1 LVKAP
6 HLDKLAFTLFDAK
19 GVTPYDRLDNIASA
33 IPFRFYLLVTKNKIL
48 PIMKIHLLTLLFS
61 ALFASKVFGAD
72 RAPVNIVW
80 IVVEDASPH
89 VGCYGETLI
98 KTPHVDRMAR
108 EGIRCSNAF
117 VTAPVCSSSRS
128 AMVSGMYQTTLG
140 VHNHRSQTS
149 SGKGGGNADYYDS
162 YKVPKSVKLI
172 PELFRDAGY
181 YVTNKSKTDYNFI
194 PTSKLYHGN
203 DWKKAPAGQPIF
215 AQFQLSGGKNRK
227 AKSHADPDKVVLPPY
242 YPDHPVLRQDWAKYL
257 DSWVK
262 TDEEVGQILADLKKG
277 GRLDSTAVFLWTD
290 HGVSHLRGKQF
301 LYEEGIRVPMII
313 RLPKKK
319 RAGTVRDDL
328 IEHIDVAACSLKLA
342 GIKIPENVQG
352 CDLLASDYKTRKFVF
367 AGRDRCDETVDI
379 LRCVRDS
386 RYKYVRNF
394 MSHIPHA
401 QPSQYK
407 DGKKIVQVM
416 RGLHEEGKLNEQQS
430 RSFVPR
436 RPPEELYDLQSD
448 PHELVN
454 LAQAPKSQDRL
465 AAMRNTLYERMVQ
478 TRDMGL
484 IPEPIL
490 EDVGRKAGNKY
501 LAFLRNDHS
510 EQTRRLIDV
519 IIAGEANEVAKLLA
533 FAKSPDPSTR
543 YWAAVWLGVN
553 KSAKGKATLRK
564 LTADPVPGVR
574 VAAAQALCKFGELGQ
589 LKLLV
594 EHIKDPNLLV
604 GMFALRAIEELGD
617 AGKAQRVAIASAQKS
632 KYEFSR
638 RIARRLT
645 AKWR

>member
-1 LVKAP
+1 MKHILS
-6 HLDKLAFTLFDAK
+6 L
-19 GVTPYDRLDNIASA
+19 IA
-33 IPFRFYLLVTKNKIL
+33 
-48 PIMKIHLLTLLFS
+48 LFS
-61 ALFASKVFGAD
+61 LVCVPVLAVD
-72 RAPVNIVW
+72 RTPMNIVW
-80 IVVEDASPH
+80 IVIEDASPH

-98 KTPHVDRMAR
+98 KTPHIDRMAR

-128 AMVSGMYQTTLG
+128 AMVSGMYQSTLG

-181 YVTNKSKTDYNFI
+181 FVTNKNKTDYNFI

-203 DWKKAPAGQPIF
+203 DWKKAPADQPIF

-227 AKSHADPDKVVLPPY
+227 AKSLADPAKVVLPPY

-262 TDEEVGQILADLKKG
+262 TDEEVGRILGDLKKG
-277 GRLDSTAVFLWTD
+277 GRLDSTAVFLWAD

-313 RLPKKK
+313 RLPKKQ
-319 RAGTVRDDL
+319 RTSTVRDDL
-328 IEHIDVAACSLKLA
+328 LEHIDVAACSLQLA
-342 GIKIPENVQG
+342 GIRIPNYVQG
-352 CDLLASDYKTRKFVF
+352 RYFLAADYKPRKFVF
-367 AGRDRCDETVDI
+367 AARDRCDETVDV

-394 MSHIPHA
+394 MSYVPHA

-407 DGKKIVQVM
+407 DGKKILQVI
-416 RGLHEEGKLNEQQS
+416 RGLHREGKLSEVQS
-430 RSFVPR
+430 RPFASR

-454 LAQAPKSQDRL
+454 LATEPKHRDRL
-465 AAMRNTLYERMVQ
+465 ATMREALHQRMTQ

-490 EDVGRKAGNKY
+490 EDIGREAGNKY
-501 LAFLRNDHS
+501 LAFLENDHS
-510 EQTRRLIDV
+510 KQTRRLIEV
-519 IIAGEANEVAKLLA
+519 ITAGEANESDKLLH
-533 FAKSPDPSTR
+533 FAKSSDPSTR

-553 KSAKGKATLRK
+553 KTEKSKATLLK
-564 LTADPVPGVR
+564 LTNDPVPAVR
-574 VAAAQALCKFGELGQ
+574 VAAAQALCKLGDLNT

-617 AGKAQRVAIASAQKS
+617 AGKAHREAIATAQKS

-645 AKWR
+645 AKWP

>member
-1 LVKAP
+1 
-6 HLDKLAFTLFDAK
+6 
-19 GVTPYDRLDNIASA
+19 
-33 IPFRFYLLVTKNKIL
+33 
-48 PIMKIHLLTLLFS
+48 
-61 ALFASKVFGAD
+61 
-72 RAPVNIVW
+72 VNVVW
-80 IVVEDASPH
+80 IVIEDASPH
-89 VGCYGETLI
+89 IGCYGETLI
-98 KTPHVDRMAR
+98 KTPHIDRMAR
-108 EGIRCSNAF
+108 EGIRCKNAF
-117 VTAPVCSSSRS
+117 VTSPVCSSSRS

-149 SGKGGGNADYYDS
+149 SGKGGGNAAYYDS
-162 YKVPKSVKLI
+162 YKVPKGVKLI

-181 YVTNKSKTDYNFI
+181 FVTNKSKTDYNFI

-203 DWKKAPAGQPIF
+203 DWKKAPADQPIF

-227 AKSHADPDKVVLPPY
+227 AKSHADPEQVVLPPY

-262 TDEEVGQILADLKKG
+262 TDEEVGRILADLEKA
-277 GRLDSTAVFLWTD
+277 GRLDATAVFLWTD

-301 LYEEGIRVPMII
+301 LYEEGIRIPLVI
-313 RLPKKK
+313 RLPKKR
-319 RAGTVRDDL
+319 RACTVRYDL

-342 GIKIPENVQG
+342 GIKIPGNVQG
-352 CDLLASDYKTRKFVF
+352 RDFLADDYKPRKFVF
-367 AGRDRCDETVDI
+367 AARDRCDETVDV
-379 LRCVRDS
+379 LRCVRGS

-394 MSHIPHA
+394 MSHVSHA

-407 DGKKIVQVM
+407 DGKKIVQVI
-416 RGLHEEGKLNEQQS
+416 RGLYEEGKLNEQQS
-430 RSFVPR
+430 RPFLPR
-436 RPPEELYDLQSD
+436 RPPEELYDLQTD

-454 LAQAPKSQDRL
+454 LATDPKLRDRL
-465 AAMRNTLYERMVQ
+465 ADMRMALRQRMIE

-490 EDVGRKAGNKY
+490 EDVGREAGNKY
-501 LAFLRNDHS
+501 LAFLKKDRG
-510 EQTRRLIDV
+510 EQTLRLIEA
-519 IIAGEANEVAKLLA
+519 ITAGESNDGAKLLEY
-533 FAKSPDPSTR
+533 AKSPDPATR

-553 KSAKGKATLRK
+553 KTAEGKSTLLK
-564 LTADPVPGVR
+564 LSADPVPVVR

-589 LKLLV
+589 MKVLV
-594 EHIKDPNLLV
+594 EHIEDPNLLV

-617 AGKAQRVAIASAQKS
+617 AGKASREAIASAQKS

-645 AKWR
+645 TKWR

>member
-1 LVKAP
+1 MKPFLV
-6 HLDKLAFTLFDAK
+6 LIVFFT
-19 GVTPYDRLDNIASA
+19 
-33 IPFRFYLLVTKNKIL
+33 
-48 PIMKIHLLTLLFS
+48 TLLGK
-61 ALFASKVFGAD
+61 ASTPPNV
-72 RAPVNIVW
+72 VW
-80 IVVEDASPH
+80 IVIEDASPH

-98 KTPHVDRMAR
+98 KTPHIDRMAR
-108 EGIRCSNAF
+108 EGIRCKNAF
-117 VTAPVCSSSRS
+117 VTSPVCSSSRS

-149 SGKGGGNADYYDS
+149 SGKGGGNAAYYDS

-172 PELFRDAGY
+172 PELFRAAGY
-181 YVTNKSKTDYNFI
+181 FVTNKSKTDYNFI

-203 DWKKAPAGQPIF
+203 DWKKAPADQPIF

-242 YPDHPVLRQDWAKYL
+242 YPDHPTLRQDWAKYL

-262 TDEEVGQILADLKKG
+262 TDEEVGKILEDLEKA
-277 GRLDSTAVFLWTD
+277 GRLDATAVFLWTD

-313 RLPKKK
+313 RLPKNEL
-319 RAGTVRDDL
+319 AGTVRDDL

-342 GIKIPENVQG
+342 GIKIPDNLQG
-352 CDLLASDYKTRKFVF
+352 RDFLAPDYKPRKFVF
-367 AGRDRCDETVDI
+367 AARDRCDETVDI

-394 MSHIPHA
+394 MSHVPHA
-401 QPSQYK
+401 QPCQYK
-407 DGKKIVQVM
+407 DGKKIIQAI
-416 RGLHEEGKLNEQQS
+416 RGLHKEGKLNEQQARPFAS
-430 RSFVPR
+430 R

-454 LAQAPKSQDRL
+454 LATDPMHRDRL
-465 AAMRNTLYERMVQ
+465 ATMRKALHQRMKE

-490 EDVGRKAGNKY
+490 EDIGREAGNKY
-501 LAFLRNDHS
+501 LAFLKTDHS
-510 EQTRRLIDV
+510 KQTRRLIEV
-519 IIAGEANEVAKLLA
+519 ITAGETNEGAKLLD
-533 FAKSPDPSTR
+533 FAKSADPSTR

-553 KSAKGKATLRK
+553 KTEKSKATLLK
-564 LTADPVPGVR
+564 LTNDPVPVVR
-574 VAAAQALCKFGELGQ
+574 VAAAQALCKLGDLNT

-594 EHIKDPNLLV
+594 EHIKVPNLLV
-604 GMFALRAIEELGD
+604 GMFTLRAIEELGD
-617 AGKAQRVAIASAQKS
+617 AGKAHREAIATAQKS

-645 AKWR
+645 AKWP

>member
-1 LVKAP
+1 MKPILS
-6 HLDKLAFTLFDAK
+6 LFA
-19 GVTPYDRLDNIASA
+19 
-33 IPFRFYLLVTKNKIL
+33 
-48 PIMKIHLLTLLFS
+48 LFS
-61 ALFASKVFGAD
+61 LLCAPVLAAD
-72 RAPVNIVW
+72 RTNLNVVW
-80 IVVEDASPH
+80 IVIEDASPH
-89 VGCYGETLI
+89 IGCYGEKLI
-98 KTPHVDRMAR
+98 KTPHIDRMAR
-108 EGIRCSNAF
+108 EGIRCKNAF
-117 VTAPVCSSSRS
+117 VTSPVCSSSRS

-149 SGKGGGNADYYDS
+149 SGKGGGNAAYYDS

-194 PTSKLYHGN
+194 PTSQLYHGN
-203 DWKKAPAGQPIF
+203 DWKKAPADQPIF
-215 AQFQLSGGKNRK
+215 AQFQLKGGKNRK
-227 AKSHADPDKVVLPPY
+227 ATGHADPDKVVLPPY

-262 TDEEVGQILADLKKG
+262 TDEEVGQILADLEKA

-301 LYEEGIRVPMII
+301 LYEEGIRVPLVI
-313 RLPKKK
+313 RLPQKQ
-319 RAGTVRDDL
+319 RAGTERDDL

-342 GIKIPENVQG
+342 GIKVPGNVQG
-352 CDLLASDYKTRKFVF
+352 RDFLATDYKPRGFVF
-367 AGRDRCDETVDI
+367 AARDRCDETVDV

-394 MSHIPHA
+394 MSHVPHT

-416 RGLHEEGKLNEQQS
+416 RGLHKEGKLNEQQS
-430 RSFVPR
+430 RPFAPR

-454 LAQAPKSQDRL
+454 LAKAPKHRDRL
-465 AAMRNTLYERMVQ
+465 AAMRKVLHQRMTE

-490 EDVGRKAGNKY
+490 EDLGRKTGNKY
-501 LAFLRNDHS
+501 LAFLDNDHS
-510 EQTRRLIDV
+510 KQTLRLIEV
-519 IIAGEANEVAKLLA
+519 ITAGEANDGAKLLQY
-533 FAKSPDPSTR
+533 AKSPDPSTR

-553 KSAKGKATLRK
+553 KTAEGKATLLK
-564 LTADPVPGVR
+564 LTADSVPAVR
-574 VAAAQALCKFGELGQ
+574 VAAAQALSKFGDLSQ
-589 LKLLV
+589 MKLLV

-617 AGKAQRVAIASAQKS
+617 AGKAHREAIASAQKS

-645 AKWR
+645 GKWR

>member
-1 LVKAP
+1 MKPFLV
-6 HLDKLAFTLFDAK
+6 LILFFT
-19 GVTPYDRLDNIASA
+19 
-33 IPFRFYLLVTKNKIL
+33 
-48 PIMKIHLLTLLFS
+48 TLLGK
-61 ALFASKVFGAD
+61 ASTPPNV
-72 RAPVNIVW
+72 VW
-80 IVVEDASPH
+80 IVIEDASPH
-89 VGCYGETLI
+89 IGCYGETLI
-98 KTPHVDRMAR
+98 KTPHIDRMAR
-108 EGIRCSNAF
+108 EGIRCKNAF

-172 PELFRDAGY
+172 PELFRDTGY

-194 PTSKLYHGN
+194 PTSKLYHGS
-203 DWKKAPAGQPIF
+203 DWKKAPADQPIF

-262 TDEEVGQILADLKKG
+262 TDEEVGRILGDLEKD

-301 LYEEGIRVPMII
+301 LYEEGMRVPMVI
-313 RLPKKK
+313 RLPKKQHK
-319 RAGTVRDDL
+319 GTVRDEL
-328 IEHIDVAACSLKLA
+328 VEHIDVAACSLKLA
-342 GIKIPENVQG
+342 GIKIPPNVQG
-352 CDLLASDYKTRKFVF
+352 RDFLAADYKPRKFVF
-367 AGRDRCDETVDI
+367 AGRDRCDETVDV

-394 MSHIPHA
+394 MSHVPHA

-416 RGLHEEGKLNEQQS
+416 RSLHEEGKLNKQQS
-430 RSFVPR
+430 RPFASR

-454 LAQAPKSQDRL
+454 LAQAPKSQERL
-465 AAMRNTLYERMVQ
+465 VAMRKVLSRRMTE

-490 EDVGRKAGNKY
+490 EDVGREAGNKY
-501 LAFLRNDHS
+501 LAFLKTDRS
-510 EQTRRLIDV
+510 KQTRRLIEV
-519 IIAGEANEVAKLLA
+519 ITAGEANEAAKLLD
-533 FAKSPDPSTR
+533 FAKSADPSTR

-553 KSAKGKATLRK
+553 NTAKSKSTLLK
-564 LTADPVPGVR
+564 LTSDTVPAVR
-574 VAAAQALCKFGELGQ
+574 VAAAQALCKLGDMDY
-589 LKLLV
+589 LKRLV

-617 AGKAQRVAIASAQKS
+617 AGKAHLEAIATAQKS

>member
-1 LVKAP
+1 MKHILS
-6 HLDKLAFTLFDAK
+6 L
-19 GVTPYDRLDNIASA
+19 IA
-33 IPFRFYLLVTKNKIL
+33 
-48 PIMKIHLLTLLFS
+48 LFS
-61 ALFASKVFGAD
+61 LVCVPVLAVD
-72 RAPVNIVW
+72 RTPMNIVW
-80 IVVEDASPH
+80 IVIEDASPH

-98 KTPHVDRMAR
+98 KTPHIDRMAR

-128 AMVSGMYQTTLG
+128 AMVSGMYQSTLG

-227 AKSHADPDKVVLPPY
+227 AKGHADPAKVVLPPY

-313 RLPKKK
+313 RLPKKQS
-319 RAGTVRDDL
+319 AGTVRDDL
-328 IEHIDVAACSLKLA
+328 VEHIDVAACSLKLA
-342 GIKIPENVQG
+342 GIKIPGNVQG
-352 CDLLASDYKTRKFVF
+352 RDLLASDYKTRKFVF

-394 MSHIPHA
+394 MSHVPHA

-407 DGKKIVQVM
+407 DGKKIMQVI
-416 RGLHEEGKLNEQQS
+416 RGLHKEGKLNEQQS
-430 RSFVPR
+430 RPFAPR
-436 RPPEELYDLQSD
+436 RPPEELYDLKSD

-454 LAQAPKSQDRL
+454 LAQAPKSQERL
-465 AAMRNTLYERMVQ
+465 VAMRKVLYQRMTE

-501 LAFLRNDHS
+501 LAFLDNDHS
-510 EQTRRLIDV
+510 GQTLRLIEV
-519 IIAGEANEVAKLLA
+519 ITAGEANEGAKLLA

-543 YWAAVWLGVN
+543 YWVAVWLGVN
-553 KSAKGKATLRK
+553 QTAGGKATLLK
-564 LTADPVPGVR
+564 LTSAPVPAVR
-574 VAAAQALCKFGELGQ
+574 IAAAQALCKFGELGQ

-594 EHIKDPNLLV
+594 EHINDPNLLV

-617 AGKAQRVAIASAQKS
+617 AGKAHREAIAAAQKS

>member
-1 LVKAP
+1 M
-6 HLDKLAFTLFDAK
+6 KL
-19 GVTPYDRLDNIASA
+19 
-33 IPFRFYLLVTKNKIL
+33 IPCLLA
-48 PIMKIHLLTLLFS
+48 LFS
-61 ALFASKVFGAD
+61 LLCSPLIGAD
-72 RAPVNIVW
+72 RTNVNVVW
-80 IVVEDASPH
+80 IVIEDASPH
-89 VGCYGETLI
+89 IGCYGETLI
-98 KTPHVDRMAR
+98 KTPHIDRMAR
-108 EGIRCSNAF
+108 EGIRCKNAF
-117 VTAPVCSSSRS
+117 VTSPVCSSSRS

-149 SGKGGGNADYYDS
+149 SGKGGGNAAYYDS
-162 YKVPKSVKLI
+162 YKVPKGIKLI

-181 YVTNKSKTDYNFI
+181 FVTNKSKTDYNFI

-203 DWKKAPAGQPIF
+203 DWKKAPADQPIF

-227 AKSHADPDKVVLPPY
+227 AKSHADPEQVVLPPY

-262 TDEEVGQILADLKKG
+262 TDEEVGRILADLEKA
-277 GRLDSTAVFLWTD
+277 GRLDATAVFLWTD

-301 LYEEGIRVPMII
+301 LYEEGIRIPLVI
-313 RLPKKK
+313 RLPKKR
-319 RAGTVRDDL
+319 RACTVRYDL

-342 GIKIPENVQG
+342 GIKIPGNVQG
-352 CDLLASDYKTRKFVF
+352 RDFLADDYKPRKFVF
-367 AGRDRCDETVDI
+367 AARDRCDETVDV
-379 LRCVRDS
+379 LRCVRGS

-394 MSHIPHA
+394 MSHVSHA

-407 DGKKIVQVM
+407 DGKKIVQVI
-416 RGLHEEGKLNEQQS
+416 RGLYEEGKLNEQQS
-430 RSFVPR
+430 RPFLPR
-436 RPPEELYDLQSD
+436 RPPEELYDLQTD

-454 LAQAPKSQDRL
+454 LATDPKLRDRL
-465 AAMRNTLYERMVQ
+465 ADMRMALRQRMIE

-490 EDVGRKAGNKY
+490 EDVGREAGNKY
-501 LAFLRNDHS
+501 LAFLKKDRG
-510 EQTRRLIDV
+510 EQTLRLIEA
-519 IIAGEANEVAKLLA
+519 ITAGESNDGAKLLEY
-533 FAKSPDPSTR
+533 AKSPDPATR

-553 KSAKGKATLRK
+553 KTAEGKSTLLK
-564 LTADPVPGVR
+564 LSADPVPVVR

-589 LKLLV
+589 MKVLV
-594 EHIKDPNLLV
+594 EHIEDPNLLV

-617 AGKAQRVAIASAQKS
+617 AGKASREAIASAQKS

-645 AKWR
+645 TKWR

>member
-1 LVKAP
+1 MK
-6 HLDKLAFTLFDAK
+6 
-19 GVTPYDRLDNIASA
+19 Y
-33 IPFRFYLLVTKNKIL
+33 KIL
-48 PIMKIHLLTLLFS
+48 PRMKIRLLSLIFS
-61 ALFASKVFGAD
+61 AIFGSHLFGASS
-72 RAPVNIVW
+72 ASVNIVW
-80 IVVEDASPH
+80 IVIEDASPH

-98 KTPHVDRMAR
+98 KTPHIDRMAR
-108 EGIRCSNAF
+108 EGIRYENAF
-117 VTAPVCSSSRS
+117 VTSPVCSSSRS
-128 AMVSGMYQTTLG
+128 AMVSGMYQATLG

-149 SGKGGGNADYYDS
+149 SGKGGGNAAYYES

-203 DWKKAPAGQPIF
+203 DWKKAPADQPIF

-227 AKSHADPDKVVLPPY
+227 AKSHADPDKINLPPY
-242 YPDHPVLRQDWAKYL
+242 YPDHPVLREDWAKYL

-262 TDEEVGQILADLKKG
+262 TDEEVGQILADLDKA
-277 GRLDSTAVFLWTD
+277 GRLDSAAVFLWTD

-301 LYEEGIRVPMII
+301 LYEEGIRVPLVI
-313 RLPKKK
+313 RLPKKQ
-319 RAGTVRDDL
+319 RAGTERDDL

-342 GIKIPENVQG
+342 GIKIPGNIQG
-352 CDLLASDYKTRKFVF
+352 RDFLPADYKPRKFVF

-379 LRCVRDS
+379 LRCVRDF
-386 RYKYVRNF
+386 RYKYIRNF

-407 DGKKIVQVM
+407 DAKKIVQVI
-416 RGLHEEGKLNEQQS
+416 RGLHKEGKLNEQQS
-430 RSFVPR
+430 RPFASR

-454 LAQAPKSQDRL
+454 LANTAKHQERL
-465 AAMRNTLYERMVQ
+465 ASMRKALRQRMTQ

-490 EDVGRKAGNKY
+490 EDVGREAGNKY
-501 LAFLRNDHS
+501 LAFLETDHS
-510 EQTRRLIDV
+510 KQTRRLIDV
-519 IIAGEANEVAKLLA
+519 ITVGEANESDKLLD
-533 FAKSPDPSTR
+533 FAKYSDPSTR

-553 KSAKGKATLRK
+553 KTAESKSTLLQ
-564 LTADPVPGVR
+564 LTTDTVPAVR
-574 VAAAQALCKFGELGQ
+574 VAAAQALCKFGDLGQ
-589 LKLLV
+589 MKVLV
-594 EHIKDPNLLV
+594 EHIHDPNLLV

-617 AGKAQRVAIASAQKS
+617 VGKKHHDAIETAQKS
-632 KYEFSR
+632 KFEFSR

-645 AKWR
+645 VKWD

>member
-1 LVKAP
+1 MK
-6 HLDKLAFTLFDAK
+6 F
-19 GVTPYDRLDNIASA
+19 
-33 IPFRFYLLVTKNKIL
+33 LLVLIL
-48 PIMKIHLLTLLFS
+48 FFTTLLGK
-61 ALFASKVFGAD
+61 AS
-72 RAPVNIVW
+72 PPPNIVW
-80 IVVEDASPH
+80 IVIEDASPH

-98 KTPHVDRMAR
+98 KTPNIDRMAR
-108 EGIRCSNAF
+108 EGIRCKNAF
-117 VTAPVCSSSRS
+117 VTSPVCSSSRS
-128 AMVSGMYQTTLG
+128 AMISGMYQTTLG

-149 SGKGGGNADYYDS
+149 SGKGGGNVPYYDS

-172 PELFRDAGY
+172 PELLRDAGY

-194 PTSKLYHGN
+194 PTSKLYHGS
-203 DWKKAPAGQPIF
+203 DWKKAPADQPIF

-227 AKSHADPDKVVLPPY
+227 AKSQADPDKVVLPPY
-242 YPDHPVLRQDWAKYL
+242 YPDHPVLRQDWGKYL

-262 TDEEVGQILADLKKG
+262 TDEEVGRILADLEKA

-313 RLPKKK
+313 RLPKKQHK
-319 RAGTVRDDL
+319 GTERDDL
-328 IEHIDVAACSLKLA
+328 IEHIDIAACSLSLA
-342 GIKIPENVQG
+342 DIKIPDYVQG
-352 CDLLASDYKTRKFVF
+352 RDFLAADYKPRKFVF
-367 AGRDRCDETVDI
+367 AARDRCDETVDI

-394 MSHIPHA
+394 MSHVPHA

-407 DGKKIVQVM
+407 DGKKILQVI
-416 RGLHEEGKLNEQQS
+416 RGLHKEGKLSEQQS
-430 RSFVPR
+430 RPFASR

-454 LAQAPKSQDRL
+454 LATDPTHRDRL
-465 AAMRNTLYERMVQ
+465 ATMRKVLHQRMVE

-490 EDVGRKAGNKY
+490 EDVGREAGNKY
-501 LAFLRNDHS
+501 LAFLETDHS
-510 EQTRRLIDV
+510 KQTRRLIEV
-519 IIAGEANEVAKLLA
+519 ITAGEANENHELLD
-533 FAKSPDPSTR
+533 FAKSSDPSTR

-553 KSAKGKATLRK
+553 KTATSKATLLK
-564 LTADPVPGVR
+564 LTTDPVAAVR
-574 VAAAQALCKFGELGQ
+574 VAAAQALCKLGD
-589 LKLLV
+589 LNTSKLLV

-617 AGKAQRVAIASAQKS
+617 AGKVHREAIATAQKS

-645 AKWR
+645 AK